1 MTKKGKAMLR
11 KIVAAV
17 ILVPLVVALVA
28 FAVVNRHA
36 VTLSFDPFSSANP
49 AYAVTVP
56 LFVAIFAALILGVL
70 IGGFAAWL
78 RQGKW
83 RRSVR
88 RLDADVRALHQELE
102 AIRRRFSTAEAPPA
116 QPEPSPL
123 AVIPPLIP

>member
-1 MTKKGKAMLR
+1 MLR

-36 VTLSFDPFSSANP
+36 VTISFDPFSSANP

-88 RLDADVRALHQELE
+88 RLDADVRSLHQELE
-102 AIRRRFSTAEAPPA
+102 AIRRRFSTVEAPPA

-123 AVIPPLIP
+123 AVIPPPIP